1 VFAQRY
7 DDKDET
13 NCPTDKHVHF
23 GFIVAVS
30 DVETGINDTM
40 LLLLIRQEANKWKM
54 EIYKRWNYQDK
65 IIQNMINSKE

>member
-1 VFAQRY
+1 MSTLDRSS
-7 DDKDET
+7 T
-13 NCPTDKHVHF
+13 S
-23 GFIVAVS
+23 FIVAVS